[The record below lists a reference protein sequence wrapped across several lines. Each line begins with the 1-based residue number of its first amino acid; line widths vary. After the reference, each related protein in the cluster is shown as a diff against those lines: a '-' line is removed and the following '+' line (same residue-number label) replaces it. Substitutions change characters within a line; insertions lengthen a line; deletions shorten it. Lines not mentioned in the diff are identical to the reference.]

1 MLPKLR
7 SIYAK
12 WDILLF
18 VAILLIILLI
28 RYNVEILD
36 GSMYNQKVRNV
47 ENASL
52 VRGTGGTEGCQGSKK
67 QKIVFLKTHKV
78 GKCFLKKIILFV
90 FLIFQCASSS
100 LQNIFFRFG
109 EKYELNFV
117 LPYGGHQLYGKYHS
131 I

>member
-18 VAILLIILLI
+18 VTILLIILLI

-36 GSMYNQKVRNV
+36 GSMYNQQVRNV

-52 VRGTGGTEGCQGSKK
+52 VRGTGTEGCQGSKK

-78 GKCFLKKIILFV
+78 GKCF
-90 FLIFQCASSS
+90 
-100 LQNIFFRFG
+100 
-109 EKYELNFV
+109 
-117 LPYGGHQLYGKYHS
+117 
-131 I
+131 